1 MSRLRGVEANVA
13 ACFLLNLNL
22 HFAFLAPY
30 SYTGI
35 KGWLLASPLGCSAM
49 LNSDI
54 QGMAVHKYSPF
65 PWHAT
70 SSSMHPSPRF
80 LWLRGTV
87 AHPDKRAWRE
97 AYATII
103 SLFRC

>member
-65 PWHAT
+65 ASVACYILVDAP
-70 SSSMHPSPRF
+70 HPSFP
-80 LWLRGTV
+80 V
-87 AHPDKRAWRE
+87 AEGNSCTP
-97 AYATII
+97 
-103 SLFRC
+103 